1 MHAYFLQFKVQME
14 ELAFKTILI
23 FPNFFVETFF
33 VALLGFPPHEVIP
46 KCVRLRKHR
55 SGFCE
60 VWDLG
65 DRVETEPHMATCMRT
80 LQLNTHRRVS
90 LRATLQCDM
99 RNMQKLKKA
108 NYLKNYYPHSKKT
121 KKVPY
126 MSLHCQ
132 YLILWSQSTQMISK
146 LLLWLKGLDIKTC
159 WTKDD
164 I

>member
-1 MHAYFLQFKVQME
+1 MHIFYSSRFRWKNLLLKRHLSFH
-14 ELAFKTILI
+14 AFSVIVL
-23 FPNFFVETFF
+23 F
-33 VALLGFPPHEVIP
+33 GFPPHEVIP
-46 KCVRLRKHR
+46 KCVKLRKHR

-90 LRATLQCDM
+90 LRPLLQCDM